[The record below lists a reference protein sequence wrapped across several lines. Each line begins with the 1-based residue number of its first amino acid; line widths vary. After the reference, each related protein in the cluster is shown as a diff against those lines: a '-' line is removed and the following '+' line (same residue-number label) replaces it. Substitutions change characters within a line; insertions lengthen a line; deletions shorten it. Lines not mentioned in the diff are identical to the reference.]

1 MSTKH
6 VPTPILTSPFL
17 HALPSA
23 ADYAKSRE
31 PVILRIRMRRGLLE
45 RIKAI
50 VAYDRQRIQEAWNLS
65 DGVREVLL
73 SWVEQREAEI
83 NAANG
88 RQERL
93 DAITLR

>member
-1 MSTKH
+1 MPAPTKP
-6 VPTPILTSPFL
+6 VSPFL
-17 HALPSA
+17 PTMPTAN
-23 ADYAKSRE
+23 DYAKARE

-73 SWVEQREAEI
+73 LCVEQREAEI

-88 RQERL
+88 RQDRL

>member
-1 MSTKH
+1 MPLKAPPTVPVVSPHVST
-6 VPTPILTSPFL
+6 
-17 HALPSA
+17 PSA
-23 ADYAKSRE
+23 TDYARARE

-50 VAYDRQRIQEAWNLS
+50 VNYDRQRIQEAWNLS

-88 RQERL
+88 RQDRL

>member
-1 MSTKH
+1 MTTKPLSAPA
-6 VPTPILTSPFL
+6 PTLSPAMPDL
-17 HALPSA
+17 ARV
-23 ADYAKSRE
+23 RE

-50 VAYDRQRIQEAWNLS
+50 VLYDRQRIQEAWNLS

-73 SWVEQREAEI
+73 TWVEQREAEI
-83 NAANG
+83 GAASG
-88 RQERL
+88 RQDRL